1 MDAEELFIH
10 DGRQRQG
17 AERVHACFID
27 AFRVLFLT
35 WQQSQDQSTEAFLL
49 QENLPRTLQFEGEAI
64 CQLSTLVVTTKEE
77 ECGGIPDLERPQT
90 EHTLCGRIRLLGTH
104 SLERIAHLNA
114 EVPFVNVVPQE

>member
-10 DGRQRQG
+10 DGRQREG
-17 AERVHACFID
+17 AERAHACFID

-77 ECGGIPDLERPQT
+77 ECGGIPD
-90 EHTLCGRIRLLGTH
+90 
-104 SLERIAHLNA
+104 
-114 EVPFVNVVPQE
+114 F